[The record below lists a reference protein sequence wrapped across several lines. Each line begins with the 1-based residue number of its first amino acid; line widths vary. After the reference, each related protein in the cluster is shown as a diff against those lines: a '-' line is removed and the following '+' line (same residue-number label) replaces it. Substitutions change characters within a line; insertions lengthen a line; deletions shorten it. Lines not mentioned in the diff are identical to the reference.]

1 MSSHEQEGV
10 IKFGYEMA
18 AAEAVAV
25 APCLKALG
33 AWRSVLRRLGL
44 IGRDPGRY
52 GGFGFG
58 NVSHRVGSGPGFY
71 ISGSQTGH
79 LEKLGKGDW
88 VEVLECDP
96 ERNFLRARG
105 LARPSAES
113 LTHAAV
119 YAARPEVRCVL
130 HVHSPEIFAA
140 AKRLR
145 LAATGAAVEYGTPA
159 MAREVARLLASA
171 AAAKAGVFAMAG
183 HEDGVVAFGPSVA
196 EAGRKLTCVLVRALS

>member
-1 MSSHEQEGV
+1 V
-10 IKFGYEMA
+10 
-18 AAEAVAV
+18 AAEPVAIV
-25 APCLKALG
+25 PCLKALG

-44 IGRDPGRY
+44 LGCEPGRY
-52 GGFGFG
+52 GGAGFG
-58 NVSHRVGSGPGFY
+58 NVSHRAGGGFY

-79 LEKLGKGDW
+79 LERLGPNEW

-105 LARPSAES
+105 VARPSAES
-113 LTHAAV
+113 MTHAAV
-119 YAARPEVRCVL
+119 YAADPACRCVL

-140 AKRLR
+140 AKKLR
-145 LAATGAAVEYGTPA
+145 LPATGAEVPYGTPA
-159 MAREVARLLASA
+159 MAGEVARLFRSA
-171 AAAKAGVFAMAG
+171 AVARAGVFAMAG